1 MGTVNERNGKIFF
14 DFRYKGIRCR
24 EQTKLSDT
32 PENRKRGKKILDRIE
47 AEILIGSFN
56 YADYFPSS
64 NKVKDFQ
71 LQASLAA
78 AENINTQ
85 DELNCPNFK
94 EFALTWYHENE
105 IEWRNTH
112 KRSVLGSLEKHL
124 IPEFGDSKMNEIS
137 KADILAFR
145 ARVSKLPG
153 KSGNTTW
160 SAEHVNHTMTPL
172 RQILNEAA
180 DRFGFITSYRGIKAL
195 KVPRTNVDP
204 FTFEEVN
211 IIIDEVREDFKNYY
225 TVRFFTGM
233 RSAEI
238 HGLKWQ
244 YVDFERR
251 QILIRETFVLK
262 EITTTK
268 TDGSQ
273 REIKMSQPVYDALKE
288 QFTKTGKGEF
298 VFVNLAGQPLDNNN
312 VTRRVWYPLLRFLDF
327 KIRKPYQ
334 TRHTAA
340 TLWLASGENPEWIA
354 RQLGHTTSEMLFRV
368 YSRYVP
374 NLTRDD
380 GSAFE
385 NLLASKINITSSD
398 KESL

>member
-1 MGTVNERNGKIFF
+1 MASINERNGKLFF
-14 DFRYKGIRCR
+14 DFRFRGKRCR

-32 PENRKRGKKILDRIE
+32 PENRKRAMKILDRIE

-56 YADYFPSS
+56 YADYFPNS
-64 NKVKDFQ
+64 NRVKDFELSDKQ
-71 LQASLAA
+71 HTKDNDAELA
-78 AENINTQ
+78 
-85 DELNCPNFK
+85 CPLFK
-94 EFALTWYHENE
+94 DFAMTWYHENE
-105 IEWRNTH
+105 VEWRSTH
-112 KRSVLGSLEKHL
+112 KLSVLGALEKHL
-124 IPEFGDSKMNEIS
+124 IPKFGSHKMNAIT

-145 ARVSKLPG
+145 ASISKLPG
-153 KSGNTTW
+153 RSGNSTW

-172 RQILNEAA
+172 RQIINEAA
-180 DRFGFITSYRGIKAL
+180 DRFGFITSYKGIKAL

-204 FTFEEVN
+204 FTFEEVK

-225 TVRFFTGM
+225 IVRFFTGM

-238 HGLKWQ
+238 HGLKWE
-244 YVDFERR
+244 YVDFDRK
-251 QILIRETFVLK
+251 QILIRETFVRN
-262 EITTTK
+262 EMTTTK

-273 REIKMSQPVYDALKE
+273 REIKMSQPVYEALLE
-288 QFTKTGKGEF
+288 QYSITGKGDF
-298 VFVNLAGQPLDNNN
+298 VFVNLAGQPLCNNN

-327 KIRKPYQ
+327 KKRRPYQ

-354 RQLGHTTSEMLFRV
+354 RQLGHTTSEMLFRI

-385 NLLASKINITSSD
+385 YLLANKMQISNSNSD
-398 KESL
+398 KESV